1 MDASKLNLPPE
12 LEEAVAHCNR
22 CGFCQAGCP
31 VYKVTGIEWS
41 VARGR
46 IALVR
51 DVLEGRIDLD
61 EEIREPFFNC
71 LLCNG
76 CSAHC
81 PAGIKTDEL
90 MTRARE
96 ELMRHQG
103 QSWVERLLFHGVL
116 RKPGLISSASQAIR
130 LAQVTGMQSA
140 VEASGALQVF
150 GDLGKAS
157 GSLPA
162 IPRSSARAALK
173 GVLKP
178 PERPDYRV
186 AYFLG
191 CATNYLY
198 PEVAKSLVR
207 VLQRSNVEVVVP
219 EHLCCGK
226 PPTVYGDKAAARLLA
241 SENVSILD
249 AMGVDAIVTDCATCG
264 SFLKTYDKLFA
275 AGSRYS
281 DAAARVKQK
290 VRDISEFLSE
300 LDVSG
305 DIGKLKE
312 RVTYHDPC
320 HLGRF
325 QDLKAQPRRL
335 LCSIPGV
342 ELVESVDADMCCGG
356 AGSYGITHYELSS
369 KILDRKMAN
378 VAATGAGTL
387 ATGCPA
393 CMMQLSFGAKRQN
406 LRLRVVHTVQ
416 LLDEATAGAE
426 GRARAGAAVRS

>member
-1 MDASKLNLPPE
+1 MDTSKLHLPPE
-12 LEEAVAHCNR
+12 LEDAVAHCNR

-31 VYKVTGIEWS
+31 VYKVTGVEWS

-51 DVLEGRIDLD
+51 DVLEGRIELD
-61 EEIREPFFNC
+61 EEVREPFFNC

-96 ELMRHQG
+96 ELMRRKG
-103 QSWVERLLFHGVL
+103 QPWVEKLLFRGVL
-116 RKPGLISSASQAIR
+116 RKPGLISSASRAIR
-130 LAQVTGMQSA
+130 LAQMTGMQSM
-140 VEASGALQVF
+140 VEASGVLENF

-157 GSLPA
+157 GSLPS
-162 IPRSSARAALK
+162 IPKTTARAAVK
-173 GVLKP
+173 EVLQP
-178 PERPDYRV
+178 PTIPDYRV
-186 AYFLG
+186 AYFIG

-198 PEVAKSLVR
+198 PAVAQSLVR
-207 VLQRSNVEVVVP
+207 VLQHANVEVVVP

-226 PPTVYGDKAAARLLA
+226 PPTVYGDKEAARLLA
-241 SENVSILD
+241 SENIAILD

-264 SFLKTYDKLFA
+264 SFLKTYDKLIGV
-275 AGSRYS
+275 GSRYS
-281 DAAARVKQK
+281 EAAARVKQK
-290 VRDISEFLSE
+290 VRDISEFLCE
-300 LDVSG
+300 LDFSA
-305 DIGKLKE
+305 DIRKLKE

-335 LCSIPGV
+335 LRSIPGV

-356 AGSYGITHYELSS
+356 AGSYGITHYDLSS

-406 LRLRVVHTVQ
+406 MSLRVVHTVQ
-416 LLDEATAGAE
+416 LLDEAS
-426 GRARAGAAVRS
+426 R